1 MIITVM
7 ARKIYLFLL
16 LFAWIGVHAQQELP
30 FNGQESSTSQV
41 FTSLDQLLD
50 YTSDNSL
57 TLRNQEVQL
66 EQAQKAKLAAA
77 LGTID
82 VTGSLLSAQFTDN
95 TTLGVNLFPAEIFGG
110 EAGTFREV
118 QVGVRY
124 NSNLTSYADLK
135 LLNPSGWSNL
145 KLAKI
150 NIDLTRSNQ
159 RLTLKELHE
168 SIASLYYNIVQ
179 LEEQIRNLEEQV
191 AVADTLVQITRNKY
205 EEGLVNQQEV
215 NESHINLLNLEES
228 VTQLRYMQD
237 QTYLSLKIL
246 CDIPEEMELSIVGR
260 LSEPIP
266 SLSGPRVERNELNL
280 QHAIFQENYAR
291 TNYEGSK
298 AAFMPT
304 LSLQLSNSHNLYNTE
319 FSPFSGNW
327 INSNYISVNL
337 NIPIPSAQ
345 RISQTYNA
353 KFEHQMAINQT
364 EQARRQVDLDQ
375 EALATEYKQALSQQK
390 TDQQVLALRTDSFR
404 RNQSLYEEGI
414 IGLDAVLNS
423 FTAMVN
429 AQYSLISSQANVQL
443 TLSNIHINNQIR

>member
-1 MIITVM
+1 
-7 ARKIYLFLL
+7 
-16 LFAWIGVHAQQELP
+16 
-30 FNGQESSTSQV
+30 
-41 FTSLDQLLD
+41 
-50 YTSDNSL
+50 
-57 TLRNQEVQL
+57 
-66 EQAQKAKLAAA
+66 
-77 LGTID
+77 
-82 VTGSLLSAQFTDN
+82 
-95 TTLGVNLFPAEIFGG
+95 
-110 EAGTFREV
+110 
-118 QVGVRY
+118 
-124 NSNLTSYADLK
+124 
-135 LLNPSGWSNL
+135 
-145 KLAKI
+145 
-150 NIDLTRSNQ
+150 
-159 RLTLKELHE
+159 
-168 SIASLYYNIVQ
+168 
-179 LEEQIRNLEEQV
+179 
-191 AVADTLVQITRNKY
+191 
-205 EEGLVNQQEV
+205 
-215 NESHINLLNLEES
+215 
-228 VTQLRYMQD
+228 
-237 QTYLSLKIL
+237 
-246 CDIPEEMELSIVGR
+246 
-260 LSEPIP
+260 
-266 SLSGPRVERNELNL
+266 
-280 QHAIFQENYAR
+280 
-291 TNYEGSK
+291 
-298 AAFMPT
+298 MPT